1 MKSPPRQIK
10 VTTNQHIK
18 NKNSGKRCAV
28 DVIAPIY
35 SFKLYQSKDT
45 GNKRKTKDG
54 FFSDIKKLVLK
65 NTTSTLM
72 RN

>member
-1 MKSPPRQIK
+1 M
-10 VTTNQHIK
+10 
-18 NKNSGKRCAV
+18 

-35 SFKLYQSKDT
+35 SFKLYKSKDT